1 MTMPVSTEI
10 MGVSPVHS
18 LPEEFLR
25 AAENFTAMQL
35 EHRSALVAGNSKDIF
50 YWQQAREVAFR
61 NLARKLERVVSFA
74 QENEACALHAQEI
87 LGKLLAEEDLLQ
99 ELALD
104 RQLKVQ
110 EQLLVMRKGKEALQ
124 GYNINKGL
132 VPQPRYLSNRM

>member
-10 MGVSPVHS
+10 MGVSSVHS

-25 AAENFTAMQL
+25 AVDNFAAMQL
-35 EHRSALVAGNSKDIF
+35 EHRVALAAGNSRDIF
-50 YWQQAREVAFR
+50 YWQQTREMAFR
-61 NLARKLERVVSFA
+61 NLVRKLERVVTCA

-99 ELALD
+99 ELVLD

-110 EQLLVMRKGKEALQ
+110 EQLLLMRKGKEALQ

-132 VPQPRYLSNRM
+132 IPRPRYLSNRM